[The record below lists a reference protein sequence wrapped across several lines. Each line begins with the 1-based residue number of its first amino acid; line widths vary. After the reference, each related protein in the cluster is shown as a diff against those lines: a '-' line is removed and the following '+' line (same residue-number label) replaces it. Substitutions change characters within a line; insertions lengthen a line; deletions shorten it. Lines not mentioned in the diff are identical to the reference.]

1 MNDLVAKRYVKALID
16 GRDNQV
22 INNISNSL
30 NIISSA
36 FSAEKFISIISS
48 PEIAHYSN
56 VDLMISLVDMIN
68 DKTLNNFIKL
78 LGEKRRLSLLPFI
91 ANELNTQIAKMNN
104 SYIGV
109 VYTNQELSSNYISS
123 IEEQFSKKFDV
134 KLSLSQKV
142 CDYDGIKVDIDAL
155 GVEISFSKER
165 LKSQLID
172 HILKAV

>member
-16 GRDNQV
+16 SRDIQT
-22 INNISNSL
+22 INNISYNL

-36 FSAEKFISIISS
+36 FGDEKFISIISS
-48 PEIAHYSN
+48 PEVADN
-56 VDLMISLVDMIN
+56 AKVDLIISLVDSTDGIF
-68 DKTLNNFIKL
+68 KNFIKL
-78 LGEKRRLSLLPFI
+78 LGEKRRLSLLPII
-91 ANELNTQIAKMNN
+91 AKELNTQIAKMNN
-104 SYIGV
+104 NYIGV
-109 VYTNQELSSNYISS
+109 VYTNQVLSNDYVSS
-123 IEEQFSKKFDV
+123 IEEQFSKKFNV
-134 KLSLSQKV
+134 KLSLTQNV

>member
-16 GRDNQV
+16 GRNSQV
-22 INNISNSL
+22 VNNISVNL
-30 NIISSA
+30 NTISSA
-36 FSAEKFISIISS
+36 FCDEKFISIISS
-48 PEIAHYSN
+48 PEVADYAK
-56 VDLMISLVDMIN
+56 VDLIISLVDLA
-68 DKTLNNFIKL
+68 DETLKNFIKL
-78 LGEKRRLSLLPFI
+78 LGEKRRLSLLPLI
-91 ANELNTQIAKMNN
+91 ANELNVQIAKMNN
-104 SYIGV
+104 SYVGV
-109 VYTNQELSSNYISS
+109 VYTNLELSSDYVSS

-142 CDYDGIKVDIDAL
+142 CDYDGIKVDIDGL

>member
-22 INNISNSL
+22 INNISSNL
-30 NIISSA
+30 NTISTA
-36 FSAEKFISIISS
+36 FADEKFISIITS
-48 PEIAHYSN
+48 PEIADKAK
-56 VDLMISLVDMIN
+56 VDLIISLVDAANNEIL
-68 DKTLNNFIKL
+68 KNFIKL

-91 ANELNTQIAKMNN
+91 ANELNTQLAKMNN
-104 SYIGV
+104 SYVGV
-109 VYTNQELSSNYISS
+109 VYTNLELSSDYVSS
-123 IEEQFSKKFDV
+123 IEDQFSKKFDV

-142 CDYDGIKVDIDAL
+142 CDYDGIKVDIDGL

>member
-30 NIISSA
+30 NTISSA
-36 FSAEKFISIISS
+36 FGDEKFISIVTS
-48 PEIAHYSN
+48 PEVADYAK
-56 VDLMISLVDMIN
+56 VDLIISLVDVAN
-68 DKTLNNFIKL
+68 NETLKNFIRL

-104 SYIGV
+104 SYVGV
-109 VYTNQELSSNYISS
+109 VYTNLELSSDYVSS

-134 KLSLSQKV
+134 KLSLSQNV
-142 CDYDGIKVDIDAL
+142 CDYDGIKVDIDGL
-155 GVEISFSKER
+155 GVEISFSKDR

>member
-16 GRDNQV
+16 SRDIQT
-22 INNISNSL
+22 INNISYNL

-36 FSAEKFISIISS
+36 FGDEKFISIISS
-48 PEIAHYSN
+48 PEIADN
-56 VDLMISLVDMIN
+56 AKVDLIISLVDTAN
-68 DKTLNNFIKL
+68 DKTFNNFIKL

>member
-1 MNDLVAKRYVKALID
+1 MNDLVAKRYVKALIEA
-16 GRDNQV
+16 RDSYAV
-22 INNISNSL
+22 SNISYSL

-36 FSAEKFISIISS
+36 FGDEKFISIISS
-48 PEIAHYSN
+48 PEVADYAK
-56 VDLMISLVDMIN
+56 VDLIISLVDGVHN
-68 DKTLNNFIKL
+68 QTLVNFIKL

-91 ANELNTQIAKMNN
+91 ANELNVQIAKMNN
-104 SYIGV
+104 SYVGV
-109 VYTNQELSSNYISS
+109 VYTNLELSSDYVSS
-123 IEEQFSKKFDV
+123 IEEQFSRKFDV

-142 CDYDGIKVDIDAL
+142 CDYDGIKVDIDGL

>member
-16 GRDNQV
+16 GRNSQV
-22 INNISNSL
+22 VNNISVNL
-30 NIISSA
+30 NTISSA
-36 FSAEKFISIISS
+36 FCDEKFISIISS
-48 PEIAHYSN
+48 PEVADYAKL
-56 VDLMISLVDMIN
+56 DLIISLVDLA
-68 DKTLNNFIKL
+68 DETLKNFIKL
-78 LGEKRRLSLLPFI
+78 LGEKRRLSLLPLI
-91 ANELNTQIAKMNN
+91 ANELNVQIAKMNN
-104 SYIGV
+104 NYVGV
-109 VYTNQELSSNYISS
+109 VYTNQELSNDYVSS

-142 CDYDGIKVDIDAL
+142 CDYDGIKVDIDGL

>member
-16 GRDNQV
+16 GRNSQV
-22 INNISNSL
+22 VNNISVNL
-30 NIISSA
+30 NTISSA
-36 FSAEKFISIISS
+36 FSDEKFISIISS
-48 PEIAHYSN
+48 PEVADYAK
-56 VDLMISLVDMIN
+56 VDLIISLVDLA
-68 DKTLNNFIKL
+68 DETLKNFIKL
-78 LGEKRRLSLLPFI
+78 LGEKRRLSLLPLI
-91 ANELNTQIAKMNN
+91 ANELNVQIAKMNN
-104 SYIGV
+104 NYVGV
-109 VYTNQELSSNYISS
+109 VYTNQELSNDYISS

-142 CDYDGIKVDIDAL
+142 CDYDGIKVDIDGL

>member
-1 MNDLVAKRYVKALID
+1 MNDLVAKRYVKALVD
-16 GRDNQV
+16 GR
-22 INNISNSL
+22 NNDIISSISNKL
-30 NIISSA
+30 NTISSA
-36 FSAEKFISIISS
+36 FTDEKFNSIISS
-48 PEIAHYSN
+48 PEIADYSK
-56 VDLMISLVDMIN
+56 VDLIISLVDTAN

>member
-16 GRDNQV
+16 GRNSQV
-22 INNISNSL
+22 VNNISVNL
-30 NIISSA
+30 NMISSA
-36 FSAEKFISIISS
+36 FSDEKFISIISS
-48 PEIAHYSN
+48 PEVADYAK
-56 VDLMISLVDMIN
+56 VDLIISLVDLA
-68 DKTLNNFIKL
+68 DETLKNFIKL
-78 LGEKRRLSLLPFI
+78 LGEKRRLSLLPLI
-91 ANELNTQIAKMNN
+91 ANELNVQIAKMNN
-104 SYIGV
+104 NYVGV
-109 VYTNQELSSNYISS
+109 VYTNQELSNDYVSS

-142 CDYDGIKVDIDAL
+142 CDYDGIKVDIDGL